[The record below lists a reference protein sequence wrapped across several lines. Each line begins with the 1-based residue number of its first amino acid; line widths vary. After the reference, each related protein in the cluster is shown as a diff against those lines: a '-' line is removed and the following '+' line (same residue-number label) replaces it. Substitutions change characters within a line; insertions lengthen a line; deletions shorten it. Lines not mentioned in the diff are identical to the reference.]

1 MRFLQALAFCSIAAA
16 FAVPAQAGD
25 KDGYWV
31 DRDGNI
37 LKSAKTGLCFR
48 SVRWNE
54 GKADA
59 DCREQLRK
67 ATLASKK

>member
-37 LKSAKTGLCFR
+37 LKSANTGFCIR

-54 GKADA
+54 SKADA
-59 DCREQLRK
+59 DCRERLRK
-67 ATLASKK
+67 ATVAKK

>member
-1 MRFLQALAFCSIAAA
+1 MRFVQALALCSIAAA
-16 FAVPAQAGD
+16 FALPAQAGD

-31 DRDGNI
+31 DKDGNI
-37 LKSAKTGLCFR
+37 LKSANTGMCIR
-48 SVRWNE
+48 SVRWSE

-59 DCREQLRK
+59 DCRERLRK